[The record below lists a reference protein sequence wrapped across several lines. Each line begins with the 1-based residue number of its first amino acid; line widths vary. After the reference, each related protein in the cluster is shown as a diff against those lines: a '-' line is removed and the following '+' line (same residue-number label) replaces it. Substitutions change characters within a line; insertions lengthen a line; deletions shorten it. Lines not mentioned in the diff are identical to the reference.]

1 MTGSLVAGAPGGAGR
16 WSLAVGL
23 LHVLEADPLTGG
35 GTGSR
40 AIEAQNFGHGM
51 EAPAARLEVLRRAL
65 DAVVEPVTLPAG
77 REGARP
83 PFGDAA

>member
-1 MTGSLVAGAPGGAGR
+1 MTGHVRPGGAGR
-16 WSLAVGL
+16 WLLAVGL

-40 AIEAQNFGHGM
+40 AVEAQNFGHC
-51 EAPAARLEVLRRAL
+51 AQVPAARLDVLRRAL

-83 PFGDAA
+83 PWVTAA